1 MQGNHDF
8 LTTTGGDNEIEEQ
21 LQNEGLQTPENE
33 TGVEAADVERKD
45 ATAQLRDLYEQDCK
59 RPDFRLPTSF
69 EVNLPAAMRE
79 PEVSQRVWSK
89 WYGSRKAADRVE
101 QVLLRKPKDAQ
112 FARLV
117 KRLRHMEPLMA
128 LCFAFGN
135 VHTKT
140 DFFYNLG
147 AETYESIAPE
157 SRQSD
162 VHSDIERRYGHLA
175 GDSGTSFKSLVDM
188 AEQVEA
194 AWPFMTAIHDR
205 GYFRIDTSYL
215 LIWVDRICRLIE
227 SGEVKPLDLPLLQ
240 LAINMK
246 LSDVSPR
253 IAALAAI
260 HRDTVA
266 ACFSDPMKIAGITCN
281 SLDHEHLI
289 WHQIDAVELEV
300 TCRQLDLEVHSRAEN
315 VATYPSQDPSFV
327 AVAAQIVKAARI
339 GRQLT
344 GLYEDYCHKHMCS
357 EFYTAVRS
365 RILESAQRL
374 GMAAGAFVEQF
385 PEGLVARE
393 IDLSSAACMT
403 QAFTALSALKS
414 ANSDAVVLINQALDA
429 NDDQEQA
436 ISAIQQEIQQLAA
449 QTSLA
454 SIQAITEKAAQASNL
469 IQQSKDW
476 LLDSLVPAANEY
488 VLGWNEFYSNV
499 NSLCEKVE
507 PGPAEC
513 EPSAKEAVEPIGP
526 ELPLVSAAD
535 LVNLNERLQTALADI
550 EHLRRERDDARQSI
564 HKLRSQLAGK
574 PANRAENIFQHSLDS
589 LDSIYRVALRQ
600 GFGPADVL
608 AFFETTAPD
617 RLKVLPSAWQGAKG
631 YVLPYE
637 PAERMLEIMGNLTGP
652 YLDALRSGQPDAQ
665 ARQVLGGKVYSAKES
680 DTTLSNAR
688 LRAMREFDFEGEKRL
703 FVQHLR
709 VNNEVGSRGMR
720 IYFAVDGTDQDK
732 QIVVAYV
739 GPHLELQSTT

>member
-1 MQGNHDF
+1 MQGKQDA
-8 LTTTGGDNEIEEQ
+8 LTAPGDDSEVDDQQQIEDQQAE
-21 LQNEGLQTPENE
+21 PNE
-33 TGVEAADVERKD
+33 TGVEPVEVEQKKPS
-45 ATAQLRDLYEQDCK
+45 AQLRDLLDQDS
-59 RPDFRLPTSF
+59 RRADFRLPTSY
-69 EVNLPAAMRE
+69 EVNLPAAMSV

-101 QVLLRKPKDAQ
+101 QILLRKPKDAQ
-112 FARLV
+112 LSRLV

-128 LCFAFGN
+128 LSFAFGN
-135 VHTKT
+135 VHTRT
-140 DFFYNLG
+140 DFFFNLG
-147 AETYESIAPE
+147 PEIYETIAPE
-157 SRQSD
+157 YKQPE

-175 GDSGTSFKSLVDM
+175 GESGTSYKSLVEM

-194 AWPFMTAIHDR
+194 AWPFMAAIHDR
-205 GYFRIDTSYL
+205 GCFRIDTSAIL
-215 LIWVDRICRLIE
+215 LWVDRICRIIE

-246 LSDVSPR
+246 LSDVIPR

-260 HRDTVA
+260 YRETVA
-266 ACFSDPMKIAGITCN
+266 ACFSDPMKLAGITCN
-281 SLDHEHLI
+281 SLDREHSI
-289 WHQIDAVELEV
+289 WHQIDADELEM

-315 VATYPSQDPSFV
+315 VATFPSQDPSFV

-339 GRQLT
+339 GRQLN

-357 EFYTAVRS
+357 EFYTAVRC

-374 GMAAGAFVEQF
+374 GMAVGSFVEQF

-393 IDLSSAACMT
+393 IDLSNAACMT
-403 QAFTALSALKS
+403 QAFTALSALRS
-414 ANSDAVVLINQALDA
+414 ANRVAVESINQALDA

-454 SIQAITEKAAQASNL
+454 SIQAITEKAAQTSAL
-469 IQQSKDW
+469 IQQSKNW

-499 NSLCEKVE
+499 DSLCEKVE
-507 PGPAEC
+507 PGPAEY

-526 ELPLVSAAD
+526 ELPLISAAD